1 MEVYGKQL
9 YLYRINID
17 YIKYLHNFDKEVYYD
32 EKDEDYENKPYLGI
46 IVSNNGYKYFI
57 PLTSAKEKHKDLKN
71 SSDNYIMIY
80 EKVSLQDSMKLDT
93 QNWISKVI
101 TEKNTF
107 IIKHILSILDI
118 KKMIPV
124 SDGVFYK
131 ENIDSM
137 KDSGR
142 KRLLLKEYEFLS
154 PIKDKIL
161 KKAENIYSKQL
172 ETNKIFPGYCNFL
185 LLEEVSKNYKV

>member
-1 MEVYGKQL
+1 MEIYGKQL

-32 EKDEDYENKPYLGI
+32 EEDKDYENKPYLGI

-57 PLTSAKEKHKDLKN
+57 PLTSAKEKHKNMMN
-71 SSDNYIMIY
+71 SGDNYIMIY
-80 EKVSLQDSMKLDT
+80 EKISLQDSMKIDT
-93 QNWISKVI
+93 QNWISKI
-101 TEKNTF
+101 MLEQNTF
-107 IIKHILSILDI
+107 IVKHILSILDI

-124 SDGVFYK
+124 PDGVFHK

-137 KDSGR
+137 KDTGR

-154 PIKDKIL
+154 PMKEKIL
-161 KKAENIYSKQL
+161 KKADKLYLRQL
-172 ETNKIFPGYCNFL
+172 NNNKIFTGYCNFS
-185 LLEEVSKNYKV
+185 LLEEASKKYES